1 MKELKSEEDVT
12 KALASK
18 SPVAIFFYMTTCP
31 HCQVM
36 HEPWEAL
43 AKEAGDVEF
52 VKAESAVVPSALGI
66 SGFPHFVMVRDGKE
80 QKSADGEMSKDELK
94 TKLLSRGGRR
104 RRRGVVRTQRRRS
117 GRFTRRVVKVA
128 HRTARVDVPLR

>member
-1 MKELKSEEDVT
+1 MKELKSEDEVK
-12 KALASK
+12 KALESK
-18 SPVAIFFYMTTCP
+18 TPVAIFFYMTTCP

-36 HEPWEAL
+36 HEPWEQL
-43 AKEAGDVEF
+43 SNETSDVEF

-80 QKSADGEMSKDELK
+80 EKSADGEMSKDELK

-104 RRRGVVRTQRRRS
+104 RRRGVRTQRRRAR
-117 GRFTRRVVKVA
+117 RFTRRVVKVA
-128 HRTARVDVPLR
+128 HRSTRVHVPL

>member
-1 MKELKSEEDVT
+1 MKELKSEDEVK
-12 KALASK
+12 KALESK
-18 SPVAIFFYMTTCP
+18 TPVAIFFYMTTCP

-36 HEPWEAL
+36 HEPWEQL
-43 AKEAGDVEF
+43 SKETSDVEF

-80 QKSADGEMSKDELK
+80 EKSADGEMSKDELK

-104 RRRGVVRTQRRRS
+104 RRRGVRTQRRRAR
-117 GRFTRRVVKVA
+117 RFTRRVVKVA
-128 HRTARVDVPLR
+128 HRSARVHVPL